1 MSKAGC
7 AATAAEPYGE
17 AAAREEFRPQAERGS
32 GRYPEGE
39 HIMSRSWWAKFL
51 VLSFLVVLSVIYV
64 YPTVANLDLEKTRFP
79 FKQKINLGLDLQGG
93 LYMVLGVDFNKVFKD
108 VTERQGNGLQGRLKD
123 KSIPVTSVKLVREG
137 LPADDPH
144 VAVEFAQAQR
154 DAVYD
159 LVKKEYGNL
168 RMAHE
173 APGKIELG
181 LTSEYRTDIRERT
194 INQSIEVIRNRI
206 DEFGVSEPAISSQG
220 SDRVVVELPGVKD
233 IDRAKDLIG
242 RTAKLEFK
250 MVDDKSMNPAQLAG
264 LVADVEKAQDLKYKE
279 GDKFSEYVRKINE
292 GSKGKIPEGTEIAF
306 ERGHALPGQEVP
318 RQPYLLISKVEVSG
332 DDLQDAHLGIN
343 PENNSPEVNFVLNP
357 RGSALFDTATAANIG
372 HRMAIVLDNIVHSA
386 PVINSRIGGGRGVIT
401 LGRGNG
407 EEMMKE
413 AKDLEIVLRA
423 GALPAQLD
431 FLEQR
436 VVGPS
441 LGQDS
446 IHKGALASVIGSV
459 LVFLFVIFY
468 YRVSGVIAVVSLMLN
483 VLFVLATLVG
493 LEATLTLPGI
503 AGIALTVG
511 IAVDSNVV
519 IYERIRE
526 ELRHGKNPHGAIEAG
541 FQKAFRTI
549 LDANVTNALA
559 AIVLL
564 MYGTGPIKGFA
575 VSLLIGIVTTLF
587 TAVFVCRLI
596 FDVYLKRLDNTGA
609 RTVSI

>member
-1 MSKAGC
+1 MTK
-7 AATAAEPYGE
+7 
-17 AAAREEFRPQAERGS
+17 
-32 GRYPEGE
+32 
-39 HIMSRSWWAKFL
+39 SWWAKFL
-51 VLSFLVVLSVIYV
+51 LLCGIIVLSAVYV
-64 YPTVANLDLEKTRFP
+64 YPTVANLDLEKTKFP
-79 FKQKINLGLDLQGG
+79 FKQKVNLGLDLQGG

-108 VTERQGNGLQGRLKD
+108 VTDRQALALQNRLKD
-123 KSIPVTSVKLVREG
+123 KNIAVNSVKLIREG

-144 VAVEFAQAQR
+144 VDVQFAQSSR
-154 DAVYD
+154 DGIYD
-159 LVKKEYGNL
+159 LIKKEFTQL

-173 APGKIELG
+173 SEGKIELG
-181 LTSEYRTDIRERT
+181 LTTEFKNDIRERT

-206 DEFGVSEPAISSQG
+206 DEFGVSEPQISSQG
-220 SDRVVVELPGVKD
+220 TDRVVVELPGVKD

-250 MVDDKSMNPAQLAG
+250 MVDDKSMSPQQLG
-264 LVADVEKAQDLKYKE
+264 SLVGEIEKGQNLKYHE
-279 GDKFSEYVRKINE
+279 GEKFSAYVQKIND
-292 GSKGKIPEGTEIAF
+292 GAKGKIPEGTEIAF
-306 ERGHALPGQEVP
+306 ERGHAQPGQEVP
-318 RQPYLLISKVEVSG
+318 RMPYLLFSKVEVSG

-343 PENNSPEVNFVLNP
+343 QEDHRPEVNFVLNP
-357 RGSALFDTATAANIG
+357 RGATLFDEATAKHVG

-386 PVINSRIGGGRGVIT
+386 PVINTRISGGRGVIT

-446 IHKGALASVIGSV
+446 IHKGALASIIGSI
-459 LVFLFVIFY
+459 LVFIFVIFY
-468 YRVSGVIAVVSLMLN
+468 YRVSGVIAVASLILN

-526 ELRHGKNPHGAIEAG
+526 ELRHGKNPHGAVESG

-564 MYGTGPIKGFA
+564 TYGTGPIKGFA

-587 TAVFVCRLI
+587 TAVFVCRLM

-609 RTVSI
+609 RTISI